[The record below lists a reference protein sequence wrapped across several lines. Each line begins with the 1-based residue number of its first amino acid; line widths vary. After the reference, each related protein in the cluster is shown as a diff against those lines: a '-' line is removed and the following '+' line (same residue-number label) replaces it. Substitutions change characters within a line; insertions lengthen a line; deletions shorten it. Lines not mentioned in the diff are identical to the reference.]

1 MRLILVAG
9 TSSNIGSS
17 SLLAQHRD
25 TRAVRSSQEETSS
38 LASEIQKQ
46 INKAVYTS
54 TQKICTRKGQICVQG
69 PPGERGQRGPQ
80 GPQGPPGT
88 LGERGPKG
96 DPGEAS
102 SPTPTSV
109 QPFRWQPGDVI
120 SAPGIVVKPAVR
132 TVTLNQSATFQCS
145 SKKNVATTVTW
156 SKEDGSLPAGRS
168 TVIKG
173 ALHIK
178 NVMAGDNGIYVCTI
192 RTEQGTSQAAVTLN
206 VQGNS

>member
-1 MRLILVAG
+1 M
-9 TSSNIGSS
+9 
-17 SLLAQHRD
+17 
-25 TRAVRSSQEETSS
+25 RSSQEESSS

-69 PPGERGQRGPQ
+69 PPGERGPR
-80 GPQGPPGT
+80 GPPGAP
-88 LGERGPKG
+88 GERGPKG

-109 QPFRWQPGDVI
+109 QPFRWQSGDII
-120 SAPGIVVKPAVR
+120 SAPGIVVKPADR
-132 TVTLNQSATFQCS
+132 TITLNQSATFQCS
-145 SKKNVATTVTW
+145 SKKNVAATVTW

-173 ALHIK
+173 VLHIK
-178 NVMAGDNGIYVCTI
+178 NVMVGDNGIYVCTI

-206 VQGNS
+206 VQGNTENILFVCFLFFLC